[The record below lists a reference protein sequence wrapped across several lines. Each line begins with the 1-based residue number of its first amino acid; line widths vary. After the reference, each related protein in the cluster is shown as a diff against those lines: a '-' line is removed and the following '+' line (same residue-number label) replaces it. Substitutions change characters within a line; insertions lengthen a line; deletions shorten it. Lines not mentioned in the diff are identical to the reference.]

1 MTCTDF
7 EILLCDYVDG
17 TLHGEQK
24 SAVEAHLAGCPHCA
38 EMERDARVAV
48 AFLERTAAVEPPPEL
63 LTRILYDIHAGRE
76 SLPMKPSWVRRVF
89 GKWFEPVLQP
99 RFAMGMAMTVLSF
112 AMLGRFAGIQ
122 VRQLK
127 PSDLEPA
134 KVWAAIEDK
143 ALRTWDR
150 GVKYYESLRLV
161 YELQTRLKELTDQAE
176 PERGGEPAVTPDRR
190 TGEAQPSEPG
200 ENMELPQP
208 TETPSGGRKQ

>member
-1 MTCTDF
+1 
-7 EILLCDYVDG
+7 
-17 TLHGEQK
+17 
-24 SAVEAHLAGCPHCA
+24 
-38 EMERDARVAV
+38 
-48 AFLERTAAVEPPPEL
+48 
-63 LTRILYDIHAGRE
+63 
-76 SLPMKPSWVRRVF
+76 
-89 GKWFEPVLQP
+89 
-99 RFAMGMAMTVLSF
+99 MGMAMTVLSF